1 MKVKMTTA
9 KTICC
14 SFLAMLLLSA
24 CAPRAIVKPAPTV
37 IPAANKAI
45 TGLRASVRVTVQQA
59 GKSDRS
65 FDAVLRAARP
75 GKVRVSGLALLGV
88 TVFDVVLDG
97 DKFWFYQP
105 SEGYLY
111 TGTYNSLRG
120 LLKEKGIDIDPAVI
134 YKALFLE
141 LTGEGNGIPGPDI
154 TVQSEGQVVEG
165 DYVLPL
171 ILIAHDEKAGYTI
184 TVNFEKYIV
193 NPPEG
198 MDKDFTIEGGELKG
212 IRTVE

>member
-1 MKVKMTTA
+1 
-9 KTICC
+9 
-14 SFLAMLLLSA
+14 
-24 CAPRAIVKPAPTV
+24 
-37 IPAANKAI
+37 
-45 TGLRASVRVTVQQA
+45 VTVHQE

-75 GKVRVSGLALLGV
+75 GKVRLSGLALLGV

-97 DKFWFYQP
+97 DKFYFYQP

-111 TGTYNSLRG
+111 TGTYESLRG
-120 LLKEKGIDIDPAVI
+120 LLKEKAIDIDPAVI

-141 LTGEGNGIPGPDI
+141 LTGEGNGLDGLDLA
-154 TVQSEGQVVEG
+154 VQSEGEIKEG
-165 DYVLPL
+165 EFRLPQT
-171 ILIAHDEKAGYTI
+171 LIAHDEKAGYTI
-184 TVNFEKYIV
+184 TVRFEKYIV

-198 MDKDFTIEGGELKG
+198 MDRDFVIEGGELKG

>member
-1 MKVKMTTA
+1 MRKLSLIYIA
-9 KTICC
+9 IAIF
-14 SFLAMLLLSA
+14 SSA
-24 CAPRAIVKPAPTV
+24 CAPRATIRPAPTV
-37 IPAANKAI
+37 IPAVNKNI
-45 TGLRASVRVTVQQA
+45 KGLRASVSVTVHQA

-75 GKVRVSGLALLGV
+75 GKVRLSGLALLGV

-111 TGTYNSLRG
+111 TGTYYSLRG
-120 LLKEKGIDIDPAVI
+120 LMKEKGIDIDPAVI
-134 YKALFLE
+134 YRALFLS
-141 LTGEGNGIPGPDI
+141 LTGEGDGLAGPDI
-154 TVQSEGQVVEG
+154 SVQSEGEVEEG
-165 DYVLPL
+165 EFRLPKTL
-171 ILIAHDEKAGYTI
+171 VAHDEKAGYTI
-184 TVNFEKYIV
+184 TVRFEKYIV

>member
-1 MKVKMTTA
+1 MKPPLRL
-9 KTICC
+9 I
-14 SFLAMLLLSA
+14 SLLIILFTLSA
-24 CAPRAIVKPAPTV
+24 CAPRAVVKPLSTV

-45 TGLRASVRVTVQQA
+45 TGLRASVRVTVQQE

-97 DKFWFYQP
+97 DKFWIYQP

-111 TGTYNSLRG
+111 TGTYTSLRG
-120 LLKEKGIDIDPAVI
+120 LLKEKGIEIDPAVI

-154 TVQSEGQVVEG
+154 TVQSEGEIIEG
-165 DYVLPL
+165 EYVLPL
-171 ILIAHDEKAGYTI
+171 ILTAHDEKAGYTI
-184 TVNFEKYIV
+184 TVNFQKYIV

>member
-1 MKVKMTTA
+1 M
-9 KTICC
+9 
-14 SFLAMLLLSA
+14 
-24 CAPRAIVKPAPTV
+24 PTV

-45 TGLRASVRVTVQQA
+45 TGLRASVRVTVHQA

-105 SEGYLY
+105 SDGYLY
-111 TGTYNSLRG
+111 TGTYASLRG

-154 TVQSEGQVVEG
+154 TVQSEGQIVEG

>member
-1 MKVKMTTA
+1 MFKMTR
-9 KTICC
+9 C
-14 SFLAMLLLSA
+14 SILLFLIIMILSA
-24 CAPRAIVKPAPTV
+24 CAPRATVRPLPTV
-37 IPAANKAI
+37 IPAANKGI
-45 TGLRASVRVTVQQA
+45 TGLRASVRITIHQE

-75 GKVRVSGLALLGV
+75 GKVRISGLALLGV

-97 DKFWFYQP
+97 DKFYFYQP

-111 TGTYNSLRG
+111 TGTYASLRG

-134 YKALFLE
+134 YKAIFLE

-154 TVQSEGQVVEG
+154 IVQSEGQIVEG

-171 ILIAHDEKAGYTI
+171 ILTAHDEKTGYTI

>member
-1 MKVKMTTA
+1 MKIKMTIFKIILYTVL
-9 KTICC
+9 TSI
-14 SFLAMLLLSA
+14 LLSA
-24 CAPRAIVKPAPTV
+24 CAPHATVKPAATIIPT
-37 IPAANKAI
+37 ANKGI

-105 SEGYLY
+105 SDGYLY
-111 TGTYNSLRG
+111 TGTYESLRG
-120 LLKEKGIDIDPAVI
+120 LMKEKGIDIDPAVI

-141 LTGEGNGIPGPDI
+141 LTGEGDGLAGPDI
-154 TVQSEGQVVEG
+154 TVQSKGEIREGEFR
-165 DYVLPL
+165 LPL
-171 ILIAHDEKAGYTI
+171 ILTAHDEKAGYTI

-198 MDKDFTIEGGELKG
+198 MDKEFTIEGGELKG